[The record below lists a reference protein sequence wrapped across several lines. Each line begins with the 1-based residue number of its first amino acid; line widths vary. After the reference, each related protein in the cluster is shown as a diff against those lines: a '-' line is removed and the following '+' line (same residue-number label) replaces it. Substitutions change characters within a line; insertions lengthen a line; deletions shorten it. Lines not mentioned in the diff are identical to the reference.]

1 MKKLII
7 KYSIE
12 FFVIVFSISVSFFVE
27 NIREE
32 NEKDNLY
39 KSAELLNDKM
49 MKTKAEGKTI
59 GLDRIAVISAL
70 NFANDSLNHKDLTNI
85 LNSSINERI
94 LKLHQKID
102 FALES

>member
-1 MKKLII
+1 MNDQNKKIPVTVKILNQNYDI
-7 KYSIE
+7 
-12 FFVIVFSISVSFFVE
+12 FCQ
-27 NIREE
+27 E
-32 NEKDNLY
+32 NEKDDLY

-85 LNSSINERI
+85 LNSSIKERI

>member
-1 MKKLII
+1 MNDQNKKIPVTVKILNQNYDI
-7 KYSIE
+7 
-12 FFVIVFSISVSFFVE
+12 FCQ
-27 NIREE
+27 E
-32 NEKDNLY
+32 NEKNELY

-70 NFANDSLNHKDLTNI
+70 NFANDSLNHKDITNI
-85 LNSSINERI
+85 LNSSIKERI

-102 FALES
+102 VALES

>member
-1 MKKLII
+1 MNDQNKKIPVTVKILNQNYDI
-7 KYSIE
+7 
-12 FFVIVFSISVSFFVE
+12 FCQ
-27 NIREE
+27 E
-32 NEKDNLY
+32 NEKNELY

-85 LNSSINERI
+85 LNSSIKERI
-94 LKLHQKID
+94 LKLHKKID
-102 FALES
+102 VALES

>member
-1 MKKLII
+1 MNDQNKKTPVTVKILNQNYDI
-7 KYSIE
+7 
-12 FFVIVFSISVSFFVE
+12 FCQ
-27 NIREE
+27 E
-32 NEKDNLY
+32 NEKDDLY

-70 NFANDSLNHKDLTNI
+70 NFANDSLNHKDITNT
-85 LNSSINERI
+85 LNFSIKERI

-102 FALES
+102 VVLEN

>member
-1 MKKLII
+1 
-7 KYSIE
+7 
-12 FFVIVFSISVSFFVE
+12 
-27 NIREE
+27 
-32 NEKDNLY
+32 
-39 KSAELLNDKM
+39 

-85 LNSSINERI
+85 LNSSIKERI

-102 FALES
+102 VALES

>member
-1 MKKLII
+1 MNDQNKKIPVTVKILNQNYDI
-7 KYSIE
+7 
-12 FFVIVFSISVSFFVE
+12 FCQ
-27 NIREE
+27 E
-32 NEKDNLY
+32 NEKDDLY

-70 NFANDSLNHKDLTNI
+70 NFANDSLNHKDITNT
-85 LNSSINERI
+85 LNFSIKERI

-102 FALES
+102 VVLEN

>member
-1 MKKLII
+1 MNDQNKKIPVTVKILNQNYDI
-7 KYSIE
+7 
-12 FFVIVFSISVSFFVE
+12 FCQ
-27 NIREE
+27 E
-32 NEKDNLY
+32 NEKDDLY

-70 NFANDSLNHKDLTNI
+70 NFANDSLNHKDISNT
-85 LNSSINERI
+85 LNFSIKERI

-102 FALES
+102 VVLEN

>member
-1 MKKLII
+1 MNDENKKIPVTVKILNQNYDI
-7 KYSIE
+7 
-12 FFVIVFSISVSFFVE
+12 FCH
-27 NIREE
+27 E
-32 NEKDNLY
+32 NEKDDLY

-70 NFANDSLNHKDLTNI
+70 NFANDSLNHKDITNT
-85 LNSSINERI
+85 LNFSIKERI

-102 FALES
+102 IALES